1 MSKQAS
7 DMLRPCINSKC
18 KLLRQEHDRSSG
30 EGDKLPDIKNFPTF
44 RDEKDDL
51 MKDPYEFLTKL
62 ERLMEFYSIR
72 GKKRGQLLLQCVPDR
87 VLQDSVQANIIKPSR
102 SWVEMKRRFIEKF
115 DDPTL
120 KNKLFVELEMCAQG
134 MKERVH
140 AYTQRFHNLVCRIA
154 CGKPTDTLSN
164 IVACERG
171 FIPAIRA
178 ELAKYRVTQTDK
190 HKHKK
195 PYEFSTLKSIYD
207 AAASIE
213 TGLLP
218 MEGKVHGRGLALK
231 RDAGADRRPSA
242 RTARSRWKRARTNH
256 VTFTLPAAAVAMAPA
271 HGAAARAAPVTHKIE
286 MVAGTP
292 TNVNKKGG
300 RGGFRGGRGGRG
312 GYQGRGGTGSGAG
325 GGGYTGSNARPLGQ
339 PVRGGFTS
347 PHRAQQDRVDADPRR
362 AQLYAEGKCF
372 NCGQT
377 GHRAYECP
385 NAPSSN
391 HVRVLTTA
399 FASMRRYMTITSPKL
414 HGQHKL
420 LNDTGAQFS
429 SISLK
434 LARQHNLVIV
444 APTSHEPRYLAMAD
458 RTKFVKRI
466 GSVVLPITI
475 HFNGGI
481 PREPYS
487 CVKRL
492 EVMNMDFDF
501 IIGVDLLP
509 SLFPADDVMNYLI
522 LPSRI
527 TSPPQLA
534 SSKEVQGAAER
545 FGGVC
550 TLVYAH
556 GDQVPTQVEADD
568 DILREYVNER
578 VYAHFQALSACVFE
592 DVPTLEPYV
601 CSTAPVDDDSLTL
614 TDQVVDEMGVGRTP
628 PLELPQKPTSSTP
641 TDKEA
646 EYKPMR
652 ERVMSSLAQLLK
664 ENNALTGFCTGE
676 GSVVTLSVA
685 RENEQKVYAAPYPIP
700 QALHATVDECI
711 QRWLQQGRITLAPKN
726 CPFNSPLLAVK
737 KKDEHG
743 RMTGVRVCLD
753 VRKLNMYLVEND
765 RFQIPRINEM
775 LATLAGGCIF
785 GEFDLSEAYFQFR
798 LTPESQRYTAFQWNK
813 QQYMWV
819 GCPFGIKHIPSLFQR
834 FIAQLFRDMPFV
846 FAYLDNICFSSKDE
860 QQHREHAKMI
870 IERLSSVNLR
880 IKPTSVNLGN
890 YLIKLLGHLLTPYGI
905 GVDPEKQQMIMT
917 WPQPTTGAMLASFL
931 GLGTFLRDH
940 IRHYADLTAAFERI
954 KKGTTIEWTPQLQR
968 QWQLVKR
975 AFSTAPF
982 LRFPDFTQRFVIAT
996 DASQTG
1002 IGGVLY
1008 QPSDDSNTI
1017 TGDNIVAIV
1026 SKQLNDTQR
1035 RYPVYKKELW
1045 AVVYCLRKFHTFIHG
1060 RRKVTVLTDHK
1071 PLIHILKQQQLSN
1084 ALQQWLDVLLDY
1096 DLTIMYRPGILHVV
1110 PDALSRMYMS
1120 TYMNNTDVWGVHDN
1134 LRIIDDFNAHS
1145 SPSDF
1150 LCAQSINEARQPTAI
1165 KPRHRLPATA
1175 SGEGA
1180 HTFTH
1185 SHHSINA
1192 MSAPDIDDDHRH
1204 EFVAAQTA
1212 APIYC
1217 MPVGT
1222 RSHDVDSDEEEEHQR
1237 NEADHREVASN
1248 ENAETEVPQSVK
1260 LNDEEKLLLAQ
1271 EKRGKKVPTVEEQQ
1285 QLISEAHAA
1294 GHYGE
1299 KAMYKYIELRGY
1311 WWPHMRTAIEK
1322 EIDQCRS
1329 CQKYNLVR
1337 AGFHPARSVFAARPG
1352 DHFQMD
1358 LAQLPRSVD
1367 GMVYILL
1374 MIDVFTGFVVL
1385 TALPNK
1391 EDATVARAVWNV
1403 FCIIGL
1409 PRILQSDNGDEFTNR
1424 IIRALCRITGID
1436 RRFIAAYNPR
1446 ADGKVERAVKTVKQ
1460 MIVKL
1465 VYGAAALW
1473 PLYLPFVQLMYNN
1486 KVKELTGTTPFALMY
1501 GRKLNDVRDYT
1512 NEAGEIIDDALTRP
1526 ARSGALC
1533 RSSICR

>member
-1 MSKQAS
+1 MDIEKKDEENDVEKCKYTFVDYTHMSKQAS
-7 DMLRPCINSKC
+7 DMLLPCINSKC

-102 SWVEMKRRFIEKF
+102 SWAEMKRRFIEKF

-120 KNKLFVELEMCAQG
+120 KNKLFVELEHCAQE

-178 ELAKYRVTQTDK
+178 ELAKYRVTRTNE

-195 PYEFSTLKSIYD
+195 PFEFDTLKAIYD

-218 MEGKVHGRGLALK
+218 MEGKVHRRGAEP
-231 RDAGADRRPSA
+231 RRGDGTAKGPA
-242 RTARSRWKRARTNH
+242 TRTARSRWKRARSNH
-256 VTFTLPAAAVAMAPA
+256 VTFSLPAAAVATAPA
-271 HGAAARAAPVTHKIE
+271 HSGAAAVHKIE
-286 MVAGTP
+286 MVGGVP
-292 TNVNKKGG
+292 SNVNKKGG
-300 RGGFRGGRGGRG
+300 RGGFRGRGGRG
-312 GYQGRGGTGSGAG
+312 GYQSRGGIGTGVS
-325 GGGYTGSNARPLGQ
+325 GGYTGGNASSLGQ
-339 PVRGGFTS
+339 PVRGGFTT
-347 PHRAQQDRVDADPRR
+347 PQRAQRSSANADPRR

-385 NAPSSN
+385 NAPASSN
-391 HVRVLTTA
+391 HVRVEEQPLLA
-399 FASMRRYMTITSPKL
+399 SAVLASMRRYMTITSPKL
-414 HGQHKL
+414 HGQHKV

-434 LARQHNLVIV
+434 LVRQHRLHIV
-444 APTSHEPRYLAMAD
+444 APTSHEPRFLAMAD

-466 GSVVLPITI
+466 GSVLLPITV
-475 HFNGGI
+475 HFNGGT
-481 PREPYS
+481 PREPYE

-509 SLFPADDVMNYLI
+509 SLFPADEVMNYLI

-527 TSPPQLA
+527 TSPPQQT
-534 SSKEVQGAAER
+534 SSKSVRDVVER
-545 FGGVC
+545 FGELC

-578 VYAHFQALSACVFE
+578 VYTHFQALSACVFE
-592 DVPTLEPYV
+592 DTGAQQPYV
-601 CSTAPVDDDSLTL
+601 CTTTVADNDDSLTL
-614 TDQVVDEMGVGRTP
+614 TDQVVEEMGVGRTP
-628 PLELPQKPTSSTP
+628 SLELPQKPTSSTP
-641 TDKEA
+641 MDKEA

-652 ERVMSSLAQLLK
+652 ERVMSSLSQLLM

-685 RENEQKVYAAPYPIP
+685 RENEHKVYAAPYPIP

-711 QRWLQQGRITLAPKN
+711 QRWMQQGRITLAPKN

-753 VRKLNMYLVEND
+753 VRKLNMHLIEND
-765 RFQIPRINEM
+765 RFQIPRISEM

-846 FAYLDNICFSSKDE
+846 FAYLDNICFSSKNE
-860 QQHREHAKMI
+860 QEHREHARMI

-890 YLIKLLGHLLTPYGI
+890 YMIKLLGHLLTPYGI
-905 GVDPEKQQMIMT
+905 GVDPEKRDIIMA

-940 IRHYADLTAAFERI
+940 IRHYADLTSAFERI
-954 KKGTTIEWTPQLQR
+954 KKGATIEWTPQLQQ

-975 AFSTAPF
+975 AFSKAPF
-982 LRFPDFTQRFVIAT
+982 LRFPDFSQRFVIAT

-1008 QPSDDSNTI
+1008 QPTDDNNTI

-1060 RRKVTVLTDHK
+1060 RRQVVVLTDHK

-1096 DLTIMYRPGILHVV
+1096 DLTIMYRPGVLHVV

-1134 LRIIDDFNAHS
+1134 LRILDDFDAHS

-1165 KPRHRLPATA
+1165 KPRHRLPATV
-1175 SGEGA
+1175 SGEGVD
-1180 HTFTH
+1180 TST
-1185 SHHSINA
+1185 HSINT
-1192 MSAPDIDDDHRH
+1192 MSAPNIDDDHRH

-1222 RSHDVDSDEEEEHQR
+1222 RSRDHVDSDEEEHQ
-1237 NEADHREVASN
+1237 HREPDHGDEVGAERQHDEDN
-1248 ENAETEVPQSVK
+1248 EQHDAGDSGEDADDEAAPLPAPAAALDQDKERLRLT
-1260 LNDEEKLLLAQ
+1260 DEEKLLLAQ
-1271 EKRGKKVPTVEEQQ
+1271 EKRRQEG
-1285 QLISEAHAA
+1285 AHWGGA
-1294 GHYGE
+1294 
-1299 KAMYKYIELRGY
+1299 
-1311 WWPHMRTAIEK
+1311 T
-1322 EIDQCRS
+1322 
-1329 CQKYNLVR
+1329 
-1337 AGFHPARSVFAARPG
+1337 AAR
-1352 DHFQMD
+1352 Q
-1358 LAQLPRSVD
+1358 RSTCRRTLWRE
-1367 GMVYILL
+1367 G
-1374 MIDVFTGFVVL
+1374 
-1385 TALPNK
+1385 
-1391 EDATVARAVWNV
+1391 NV
-1403 FCIIGL
+1403 
-1409 PRILQSDNGDEFTNR
+1409 
-1424 IIRALCRITGID
+1424 
-1436 RRFIAAYNPR
+1436 
-1446 ADGKVERAVKTVKQ
+1446 
-1460 MIVKL
+1460 
-1465 VYGAAALW
+1465 
-1473 PLYLPFVQLMYNN
+1473 
-1486 KVKELTGTTPFALMY
+1486 
-1501 GRKLNDVRDYT
+1501 
-1512 NEAGEIIDDALTRP
+1512 
-1526 ARSGALC
+1526 
-1533 RSSICR
+1533 